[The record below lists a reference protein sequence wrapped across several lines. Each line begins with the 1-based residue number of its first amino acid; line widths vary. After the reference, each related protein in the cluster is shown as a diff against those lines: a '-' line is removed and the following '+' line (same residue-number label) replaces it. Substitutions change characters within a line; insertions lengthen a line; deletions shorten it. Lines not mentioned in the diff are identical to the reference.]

1 MVEESSEEVETVEFV
16 PAKEVKSESK
26 LQQGKENALKNVAQV
41 DYTPTTKY
49 SFVEKTR
56 AALRQKRDEVK
67 ERVKK
72 EYEAPRKLERFAE
85 SAGNASLG
93 VARRAMGAHKNEQGV
108 WVRGERSGVSG
119 YVLGRRETFR
129 AAAKEKGGKKGK
141 KGGGGSFRARY
152 IRQQTTL
159 YKKRPSRYSI
169 QGNPRSHYINPDRRR
184 VGPQSESAYND
195 NLPQHFGAT
204 ADWRATS
211 SARLFDAY
219 AVRSPIEATRN
230 QLPRFWEKP
239 VGVGKRVPQSI
250 MSVNLKR
257 GMFKKGVFG

>member
-1 MVEESSEEVETVEFV
+1 MVEESTEELETAEFV
-16 PAKEVKSESK
+16 PAKEVKAEAK
-26 LQQGKENALKNVAQV
+26 LQQGKETAMKNVEQV

-56 AALRQKRDEVK
+56 AVLRQLRDEVK
-67 ERVKK
+67 QRLEK
-72 EYEAPRKLERFAE
+72 EYAAPRKLERFAE
-85 SAGNASLG
+85 SAGSASLDT
-93 VARRAMGAHKNEQGV
+93 ARRLMGAGKNEQGE
-108 WVRGERSGVSG
+108 WVKGERSGVSG
-119 YVLGRRETFR
+119 YVLGRNETFK
-129 AAAKEKGGKKGK
+129 AAKGK
-141 KGGGGSFRARY
+141 KGGGFSRARY
-152 IRQQTTL
+152 IRQQT
-159 YKKRPSRYSI
+159 I

-219 AVRSPIEATRN
+219 AVRSPIEATRS
-230 QLPRFWEKP
+230 QLPRFWDKSIS
-239 VGVGKRVPQSI
+239 VGKCAPQSI

-257 GMFKKGVFG
+257 GMFKKGMFG

>member
-1 MVEESSEEVETVEFV
+1 MAEESTEELETVEFV
-16 PAKEVKSESK
+16 PAKEVKAESK
-26 LQQGKENALKNVAQV
+26 LQQGKETAMKNVEQV

-56 AALRQKRDEVK
+56 AVLRQRRDEVK
-67 ERVKK
+67 QRLEK
-72 EYEAPRKLERFAE
+72 EYAAPRKLERFAE
-85 SAGNASLG
+85 SAGNASLDT
-93 VARRAMGAHKNEQGV
+93 ARRVMGARKNAEGE
-108 WVRGERSGVSG
+108 WVKGERGGVSG
-119 YVLGRRETFR
+119 YVLGRNETFKV
-129 AAAKEKGGKKGK
+129 AKKEKKGK
-141 KGGGGSFRARY
+141 KGEKKGGRFTRARY
-152 IRQQTTL
+152 IRQQ
-159 YKKRPSRYSI
+159 SI

-204 ADWRATS
+204 ADWRATT
-211 SARLFDAY
+211 SARLFDVY
-219 AVRSPIEATRN
+219 NLRSPIEATRN

-239 VGVGKRVPQSI
+239 VSVGKRAPQSI